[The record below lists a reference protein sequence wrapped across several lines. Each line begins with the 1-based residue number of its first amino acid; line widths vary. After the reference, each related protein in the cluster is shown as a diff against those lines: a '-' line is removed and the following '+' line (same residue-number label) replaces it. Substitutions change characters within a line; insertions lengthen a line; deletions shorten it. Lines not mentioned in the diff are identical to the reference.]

1 MQMFFAVLLFA
12 LQLRKGLF
20 LHYKENHEPRVCR
33 LYPTRQR
40 QYHGSNQWCV
50 LTRRGCRLQ
59 SVVDASRGG
68 MGRPRWLRPSTC
80 GPQMFWDWLHGPGGA
95 GAEGSS
101 GQTFSCG
108 TRSVDRPST
117 DRARCEGQKWHHPP
131 PVPRARAFLRKVLGT
146 GCLGW
151 PAHPCRRPP
160 AGQTITPPS
169 RRRFR
174 KNSKFHGSVTVQNST
189 PRRCMRKGRGS
200 KGAWPEWKFTAK

>member
-33 LYPTRQR
+33 LCPTRQR

-80 GPQMFWDWLHGPGGA
+80 GPQPFWDWLHSPGGA

-131 PVPRARAFLRKVLGT
+131 PRPARAFLRKVLRYRVFGVASAPLQEVT
-146 GCLGW
+146 GRPNNN
-151 PAHPCRRPP
+151 PAF
-160 AGQTITPPS
+160 QTA
-169 RRRFR
+169 FQE
-174 KNSKFHGSVTVQNST
+174 NSKFHGSVTVQNST